1 MARDRDRVRDR
12 VRETRLQSLGLT
24 SMRTRKTVLFQNA
37 LQREMFVPEKYA
49 ATIRDELVDGLEDLV
64 QKRLREV
71 EGGFA

>member
-1 MARDRDRVRDR
+1 
-12 VRETRLQSLGLT
+12 
-24 SMRTRKTVLFQNA
+24 MRTRKTVLFQNA

-71 EGGFA
+71 QGGFA